1 MLLSLFIMVRGTNNI
16 KKNKNNQYYFFAQG
30 LNFVSISVN
39 RPKFRLW
46 NKNENIVN
54 NWTSYREFPIVLC
67 ELFLIVFVIN
77 FRFLFL
83 HSPERQSKTDY
94 RYRVQIFPDL
104 QDRRPRYWLAQ
115 REGMNE
121 EGSWY
126 SDVGLRRC
134 EFSNPIMSMF
144 WTAQSEDYQI
154 FSVWQKSLNLLK
166 VCSVN
171 SPEITSP

>member
-1 MLLSLFIMVRGTNNI
+1 M
-16 KKNKNNQYYFFAQG
+16 
-30 LNFVSISVN
+30 
-39 RPKFRLW
+39 
-46 NKNENIVN
+46 NIV
-54 NWTSYREFPIVLC
+54 YREFPIVLC

-126 SDVGLRRC
+126 SDVGLRRD

-166 VCSVN
+166 VSPVN
-171 SPEITSP
+171 KVADHTHTNHIIPSKPLSPLSNFRDLTVYLLLEKPFNYGDQRYIQWR

>member
-1 MLLSLFIMVRGTNNI
+1 M
-16 KKNKNNQYYFFAQG
+16 NK
-30 LNFVSISVN
+30 
-39 RPKFRLW
+39 
-46 NKNENIVN
+46 
-54 NWTSYREFPIVLC
+54 WTFCREFPIVLC
-67 ELFLIVFVIN
+67 ELLLIVFVIN

-83 HSPERQSKTDY
+83 HSLERQSKTDY

-104 QDRRPRYWLAQ
+104 QDRKRRNWLAE
-115 REGMNE
+115 RGGMNE

-154 FSVWQKSLNLLK
+154 FSSWHKSLNLLK

-171 SPEITSP
+171 SPWDHVTTTTQTPAPALPSLQLSDFILRTLFVEPLTLRRGER